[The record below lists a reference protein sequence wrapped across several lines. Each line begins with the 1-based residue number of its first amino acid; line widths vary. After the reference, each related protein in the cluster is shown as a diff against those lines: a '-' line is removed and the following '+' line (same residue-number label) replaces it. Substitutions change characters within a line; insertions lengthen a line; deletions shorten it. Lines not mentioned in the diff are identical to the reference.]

1 MDKRVIFAVAGS
13 GKTTYIVESL
23 SSEKRSLIVTYTNGN
38 HENLFRK
45 ILQKFDGVWPDNITV
60 MSYFQFLYR
69 FCYRPFL
76 SDRWKAKGLYFD
88 SNPNNRISQ
97 RKIEYYMTSGR
108 YFYSNRLSLFLEKT
122 GVLNDIRNR
131 IETYFDEFIV
141 DEVQD
146 IAGRDF
152 NFLEQLMDANVN
164 MLFVGDF
171 YQHTYDT
178 SRDGNVNKNLFEDRG
193 KYEKRFLKKGFVLDA
208 NLLSGSWRCSQNVCE
223 YVSNQLGIAIVSN
236 RPETECGNIYLIEDA
251 DCIRQVMNDKN
262 IIKLHFRNGPEH
274 GAGHKNWGETKGED
288 FYQDV
293 CVVLNKTTA
302 KSYEKGTLNQLK
314 PSTRNKLYVAI
325 TRAHRNVYFVKEE
338 DLGLVSGNTGG
349 N

>member
-23 SSEKRSLIVTYTNGN
+23 SIEKRSLIVTYTNCN
-38 HENLFRK
+38 YENLSRK
-45 ILQKFDGVWPDNITV
+45 ILQKFDGAWPDNVTL
-60 MSYFQFLYR
+60 MTYFQFLYR

-76 SDRWKAKGLYFD
+76 SDKWKARGLYFD
-88 SNPNNRISQ
+88 SNPNKRISQ
-97 RKIEYYMTSGR
+97 CTIGYYMTSDR
-108 YFYSNRLSLFLEKT
+108 YFYSNRLSLFLEKA
-122 GVLNDIRNR
+122 GVLNDIRDR
-131 IETYFDEFIV
+131 IEAYFDEFIV
-141 DEVQD
+141 DEIQD

-152 NFLEQLMDANVN
+152 NFLEQLMEANVN

-178 SRDGNVNKNLFEDRG
+178 SRDGNTNKNLFEDRR
-193 KYEKRFLKKGFVLDA
+193 KYEKRFLNRGFVLDT
-208 NLLSGSWRCSQNVCE
+208 NLLSGSWRCSRNVCE
-223 YVSNQLGIAIVSN
+223 YVSSQLGIAIVSN
-236 RPETECGNIYLIEDA
+236 RPETDDGAIYLIEDA
-251 DCIRQVMNDKN
+251 DCIRRFMDDKN
-262 IIKLHFRNGPEH
+262 IIKLHYQNGPKQ

-288 FYQDV
+288 SYLDV
-293 CVVLNKTTA
+293 CIVLNKTTA
-302 KSYEKGTLNQLK
+302 KSYEKGTMNQLK

-349 N
+349 D